1 MWVELN
7 MKIATNLLISLI
19 AFFIAI
25 SIAIATGIELVF
37 NAVFLAFA
45 IQWIAFIPAYIFQTE
60 KFYDLTGSLTYL
72 LVIWYSLT
80 LSSDQFTNLNG
91 ANIVIVLL
99 ISLWAI
105 RLGSFLFMR
114 IHHDGEDK
122 RFRSIKPSA
131 SQFFMTWTL
140 QGLWV
145 SLCSMCALTAISS
158 NTGIVTNAFFYIGL
172 ALFILGFTIEV
183 MADMEKSAFKA
194 IQENKDKFITTGL
207 WARSRHPNYFGE
219 IVLRCGIF
227 LLCCRSFSGIMW
239 FSFLSPVFVAV
250 MLIKVTGVPGHDKR
264 ALHLWASDP
273 EYMQYRRRTSL
284 IIPLPPRD
292 VSHTRRAPASSMD
305 SDGEN
310 RPLVILRHKT
320 TYSAVPTE
328 DFEELP
334 VLSDDDDDDDD
345 DGGALGEQQSL
356 GSLELLGRG

>member
-1 MWVELN
+1 

-25 SIAIATGIELVF
+25 SIAIATGIELVS

-158 NTGIVTNAFFYIGL
+158 NTGIVMNAFFYIGL
-172 ALFILGFTIEV
+172 ALFILGFAIEV

-194 IQENKDKFITTGL
+194 NQENKDKFITTGL

-219 IVLRCGIF
+219 IVLWTGIAVM
-227 LLCCRSFSGIMW
+227 SFSSLEGLQYLTLI
-239 FSFLSPVFVAV
+239 SPIFTYLLLVYVSGV
-250 MLIKVTGVPGHDKR
+250 RMLEARGDLKWGD
-264 ALHLWASDP
+264 DP
-273 EYMQYRRRTSL
+273 AYQEYKK
-284 IIPLPPRD
+284 
-292 VSHTRRAPASSMD
+292 
-305 SDGEN
+305 
-310 RPLVILRHKT
+310 KT
-320 TYSAVPTE
+320 
-328 DFEELP
+328 P
-334 VLSDDDDDDDD
+334 VLFIKI
-345 DGGALGEQQSL
+345 
-356 GSLELLGRG
+356 

>member
-1 MWVELN
+1 
-7 MKIATNLLISLI
+7 MKIATNLLIALI

-172 ALFILGFTIEV
+172 ALFILGFTVEV
-183 MADMEKSAFKA
+183 IADNEKSAFKA
-194 IQENKDKFITTGL
+194 IQKNKDKFITTGL

-219 IVLRCGIF
+219 IVLWTGIAVM
-227 LLCCRSFSGIMW
+227 SFSSLKGLQYLTLI
-239 FSFLSPVFVAV
+239 SPIFTYLLLVYVSGV
-250 MLIKVTGVPGHDKR
+250 RMLEARGDLKWGD
-264 ALHLWASDP
+264 DP
-273 EYMQYRRRTSL
+273 DYQNYKKST
-284 IIPLPPRD
+284 
-292 VSHTRRAPASSMD
+292 
-305 SDGEN
+305 
-310 RPLVILRHKT
+310 
-320 TYSAVPTE
+320 PTL
-328 DFEELP
+328 FFKFF
-334 VLSDDDDDDDD
+334 
-345 DGGALGEQQSL
+345 
-356 GSLELLGRG
+356 

>member
-1 MWVELN
+1 
-7 MKIATNLLISLI
+7 MKIATNLLIALI

-158 NTGIVTNAFFYIGL
+158 NIGIVTNAFFYIGL
-172 ALFILGFTIEV
+172 ALFILGFAIEV

-194 IQENKDKFITTGL
+194 NQENKDKFITTGL

-219 IVLRCGIF
+219 IVLWTGIAVM
-227 LLCCRSFSGIMW
+227 SFSSLEGLQYLTLI
-239 FSFLSPVFVAV
+239 SPIFTYLLLVYVSGV
-250 MLIKVTGVPGHDKR
+250 RMLEARGDLKWGD
-264 ALHLWASDP
+264 DP
-273 EYMQYRRRTSL
+273 AYQEYKKET
-284 IIPLPPRD
+284 
-292 VSHTRRAPASSMD
+292 
-305 SDGEN
+305 
-310 RPLVILRHKT
+310 
-320 TYSAVPTE
+320 
-328 DFEELP
+328 P
-334 VLSDDDDDDDD
+334 VLFIKI
-345 DGGALGEQQSL
+345 
-356 GSLELLGRG
+356 

>member
-1 MWVELN
+1 
-7 MKIATNLLISLI
+7 MKIATNLLIALI

-158 NTGIVTNAFFYIGL
+158 NIGIVTNAFFYIGL
-172 ALFILGFTIEV
+172 ALFILGFAIEV

-194 IQENKDKFITTGL
+194 NQENKDKFITTGL

-219 IVLRCGIF
+219 IVLWTGIAVM
-227 LLCCRSFSGIMW
+227 SFS
-239 FSFLSPVFVAV
+239 
-250 MLIKVTGVPGHDKR
+250 
-264 ALHLWASDP
+264 
-273 EYMQYRRRTSL
+273 
-284 IIPLPPRD
+284 
-292 VSHTRRAPASSMD
+292 
-305 SDGEN
+305 
-310 RPLVILRHKT
+310 
-320 TYSAVPTE
+320 
-328 DFEELP
+328 
-334 VLSDDDDDDDD
+334 
-345 DGGALGEQQSL
+345 
-356 GSLELLGRG
+356 SLEGLQYLTLISPIFTYLLLVYVSGVRMLEARGDLKWGDDPAYQEYKNCLLYTSDAADD